1 MKFRLKGTVLLIIL
15 VSAVAGRLPVG
26 ASESA
31 VKPIKLTGWNT
42 DVVFENAA
50 FSTATNFDWHSPQG
64 SDYPLYAWFEAG
76 LEGHADGLPKS
87 RRFTSAANANVLFEL
102 QPYTTNNVL
111 LLTGAKPSATLV
123 FVEPSAY
130 RCLFILAAAGGGDN
144 EGNLRLHFIDGTDG
158 ELLAFQAP
166 DWWASYPRPRVTRT
180 PAITGLGRS
189 NGERRFKYED

>member
-1 MKFRLKGTVLLIIL
+1 MKLRLKGTVLLIIL
-15 VSAVAGRLPVG
+15 VSAVAGWLPVG
-26 ASESA
+26 AGDSA
-31 VKPIKLTGWNT
+31 FKPIKVTGWNA

-87 RRFTSAANANVLFEL
+87 RRFTSAANTNVLFEL

-123 FVEPSAY
+123 IVEPSAY

-144 EGNLRLHFIDGTDG
+144 
-158 ELLAFQAP
+158 
-166 DWWASYPRPRVTRT
+166 
-180 PAITGLGRS
+180 
-189 NGERRFKYED
+189 